1 VKHNSLPSLHT
12 SGVKFFKDIVYES
25 VKHDVVGAM
34 IALITNEREGHVVDR
49 ALIKSCVEIF
59 ETMGESK
66 ECYKE
71 DFEEA
76 LLVDTREYYARKSQV
91 R

>member
-59 ETMGESK
+59 ETMGESN